1 MNRREF
7 LKRCSLA
14 AGSVAALGSGALA
27 GGVKF
32 DNATLGVRVGGK
44 RYNVLFVLV
53 DQWRFCSLSHGAHHD
68 KLVHTPNLDKLAKQ
82 GAHWSR
88 CYAAQPV
95 CTPNRSAII
104 TGRFPHETGMYQN
117 DLMLP
122 PSERCLSQ
130 DFTDAGYNCH
140 YIGKWH
146 MNGGG
151 KTWPNGYLP
160 KDWHRRGFTTFEGF
174 NRGHNYWYYNSFMM
188 TDDGTEMSTLGL
200 YPSNTYEPTFQTDF
214 AINFIKQ
221 NKNHPFFCYVSWGP
235 PHTPYNDHPAD
246 ISYDAA
252 DVVARP
258 NVTNV
263 SAAQS
268 SLDDYFAHC
277 TALDIEFGRLMDT
290 LEKEGLA
297 DNTLVVF
304 TSDHGD
310 AHYSHGLTAK
320 NHPEEESSHI
330 PLLMRLPDKIK
341 PGTIAD
347 NLFSSVDLMPTI
359 LSLCGL
365 SVPDTCT
372 GKDKSAAMF
381 GGMPDESIYVI
392 GHWVTDFW
400 RMVLKDKYK
409 LVIRIATPNVPS
421 DLYDLEAD
429 PYELTNL
436 IDQPAYAAV
445 QTDLWNEYQSWY
457 TRTGD
462 VFPDNPEKA
471 LKEYP
476 DPV

>member
-1 MNRREF
+1 MDRRQF
-7 LKRCSLA
+7 LKRVSLA
-14 AGSVAALGSGALA
+14 AGGAALLNTGDVS

-32 DNATLGVRVGGK
+32 ANDMLGLRIGPK

-53 DQWRFCSLSHGAHHD
+53 DQWRFCSLSHGAHRD
-68 KLVHTPNLDKLAKQ
+68 RLVKTPNLDKVAKE

-95 CTPNRSAII
+95 CTPNRSAIM

-122 PSERCLSQ
+122 PTERCIAHG
-130 DFTDAGYNCH
+130 FTETGYNCH

-151 KTWPNGYLP
+151 KTWPNGFVP

-174 NRGHNYWYYNSFMM
+174 NRGHNYWYSNSFMM
-188 TDDGTEMSTLGL
+188 TNDGAEMSKLGL
-200 YPSNTYEPTFQTDF
+200 YPSNTYEPKVQTDL
-214 AINFIKQ
+214 AINFIEQ
-221 NKNHPFFCYVSWGP
+221 NKKHPFFCFVSWGP
-235 PHTPYNDHPAD
+235 PHTPYNDHPPEF
-246 ISYDAA
+246 SYNSA

-263 SAAQS
+263 SSAQS

-277 TALDIEFGRLMDT
+277 TAMDVEFGRLMDALKEKG
-290 LEKEGLA
+290 LE

-341 PGTIAD
+341 SGLVVD
-347 NLFSSVDLMPTI
+347 NLISSVDLMPTI
-359 LSLCGL
+359 LSICGL

-372 GKDKSAAMF
+372 GKDKSAAML

-392 GHWVTDFW
+392 GHWKTAFW

-409 LVIRIATPNVPS
+409 LVVRIATPNVPS
-421 DLYDLEAD
+421 DLYDMDAD
-429 PYELTNL
+429 PYEMTNL
-436 IDQPAYAAV
+436 IDQPAHASV
-445 QTDLWNEYQSWY
+445 QADLWAEYQSWY

-462 VFPDNPEKA
+462 VFPENPVKA
-471 LKEYP
+471 LKEY
-476 DPV
+476 